1 VKYLRVTAF
10 RKKTTKKQ
18 KKTHPQKKNK
28 KEMEICCARCD
39 GNQFLFSQ
47 KFAAVE
53 RKTISSSNKNSYSS
67 NTASMLSSSPTMT
80 ASS

>member
-1 VKYLRVTAF
+1 L
-10 RKKTTKKQ
+10 KK

-28 KEMEICCARCD
+28 KEMEIGCAPCD

-47 KFAAVE
+47 KFSAVE
-53 RKTISSSNKNSYSS
+53 RETISSSNKNSYNS
-67 NTASMLSSSPTMT
+67 NTASMLSSSTTMI